1 MDGLYAESNDPD
13 REVAHGAQAQD
24 CPHGRRRR
32 REARF
37 LDRTTRISLRLIP
50 EGVSSCLPFSV
61 IHASFF
67 DYFPDDRLS

>member
-1 MDGLYAESNDPD
+1 MYGPNAEGDDPG
-13 REVAHGAQAQD
+13 RQVAHGAQAQD

-32 REARF
+32 WEARF
-37 LDRTTRISLRLIP
+37 LDRTTRISLRIIP

-67 DYFPDDRLS
+67 DYFPDDRLG